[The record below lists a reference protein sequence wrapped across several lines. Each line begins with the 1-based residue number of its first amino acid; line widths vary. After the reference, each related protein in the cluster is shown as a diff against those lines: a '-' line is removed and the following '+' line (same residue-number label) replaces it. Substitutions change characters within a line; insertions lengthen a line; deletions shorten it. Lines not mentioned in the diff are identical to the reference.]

1 MTTLNVTTV
10 TSKNYNS
17 QLVTNYFE
25 KGITK
30 SEIKEFLNGNRD
42 VKILETVEKNI
53 ALIGKS
59 NVIVRFENGL
69 EYLSNVESLY

>member
-1 MTTLNVTTV
+1 MKTLNVTTV

-17 QLVTNYFE
+17 KSVTNYFE

-30 SEIKEFLNGNRD
+30 TEIKEFLNGNRD
-42 VKILETVEKNI
+42 IKILETEEKNI
-53 ALIGKS
+53 ALIGES

-69 EYLSNVESLY
+69 EYLTNVNSL

>member
-17 QLVTNYFE
+17 KSVTNYFE

-30 SEIKEFLNGNRD
+30 TEIKEFLSGNRD
-42 VKILETVEKNI
+42 IKILETEEKNVD
-53 ALIGKS
+53 LIGKS
-59 NVIVRFENGL
+59 NVVVRFEGEL
-69 EYLSNVESLY
+69 EFLTNVDSL

>member
-17 QLVTNYFE
+17 KLVTNYFE

-30 SEIKEFLNGNRD
+30 TEIKEFLNGNRD
-42 VKILETVEKNI
+42 IKILAAEEKNI
-53 ALIGKS
+53 DLIGKS
-59 NVIVRFENGL
+59 NVVVHFEGEL
-69 EYLSNVESLY
+69 EFLNNVNSL